1 MPSMRLRRQILPLFL
16 MVLSP
21 VILVTKAVAD
31 TLPVSEC
38 ASEPSQ
44 RVERALA
51 IKRLPIVRAIVM
63 KGEPVFDPSRETLGD
78 EILAGLKLLHWQTR
92 DKPHQQQADN
102 HQAQCQRQLLFP
114 QQTERRL
121 SDCSGC
127 RGKTALFDQLT
138 PPTLKPRH

>member
-44 RVERALA
+44 RVER
-51 IKRLPIVRAIVM
+51 
-63 KGEPVFDPSRETLGD
+63 T
-78 EILAGLKLLHWQTR
+78 W
-92 DKPHQQQADN
+92 
-102 HQAQCQRQLLFP
+102 
-114 QQTERRL
+114 RL
-121 SDCSGC
+121 SGY
-127 RGKTALFDQLT
+127 R
-138 PPTLKPRH
+138 